1 VILEQSWLSL
11 TRNPVRRRARISSKR
26 QGAIDFA
33 GPGTGLI
40 SSPYFILLVVFRPIV
55 YFGPKVRCTL
65 TATPFPITNTHSQY
79 TVSQFPSKKRYTVSQ
94 IVEIH
99 TYIRQYSSHGNFPL
113 TTVRTLIVIMEHN
126 TIRPAINGAEV
137 ALSRTLRASQ
147 TSLPSLRP
155 VAGTSSSSRLHTH
168 THEPS
173 ILLPPAGTPGSSGW
187 WHVTTVA

>member
-99 TYIRQYSSHGNFPL
+99 TYIHTYGNTPHTAISH
-113 TTVRTLIVIMEHN
+113 
-126 TIRPAINGAEV
+126 
-137 ALSRTLRASQ
+137 
-147 TSLPSLRP
+147 
-155 VAGTSSSSRLHTH
+155 
-168 THEPS
+168 
-173 ILLPPAGTPGSSGW
+173 
-187 WHVTTVA
+187 